1 MKPLRRGIDG
11 ICTRAVCACERD
23 GLGDQC
29 IWLAPSAPAPAEVPM
44 PEPVAYAVMAWGSV
58 LRLVVRADVADEV
71 ASNRR
76 QMDPAANVHT
86 VPLYSAAY
94 AAAREAAA
102 TAALRAELDL
112 RRKSG
117 SAVDRLHNLC
127 EGIAESADGSEWSRE
142 EWERID
148 AENAEL
154 RAAVE
159 RVRVQAASWRRLY
172 RRAINAANGLTNYV
186 EDRPELRRIER
197 ELEAMERDARAEDAR
212 AELGGKA

>member
-1 MKPLRRGIDG
+1 MSTDPVDRRKPCTCDGEGRGPG
-11 ICTRAVCACERD
+11 RECVVKRGQR
-23 GLGDQC
+23 LGELWRC
-29 IWLAPSAPAPAEVPM
+29 SEGREHTNHAPAAAPSAPAPVDWLSWLQQFP
-44 PEPVAYAVMAWGSV
+44 
-58 LRLVVRADVADEV
+58 ADLIPQV
-71 ASNRR
+71 S
-76 QMDPAANVHT
+76 
-86 VPLYSAAY
+86 AY

-159 RVRVQAASWRRLY
+159 RVRGV
-172 RRAINAANGLTNYV
+172 
-186 EDRPELRRIER
+186 LRRVV
-197 ELEAMERDARAEDAR
+197 EAYDRHQSTRAPALSHARLHHEVEAAR
-212 AELGGKA
+212 AELGEWR